1 VQYDFSRIDDIDSFI
16 SIPEGR
22 YTCRI
27 GEVREGVSRDGSPR
41 WSLRLEVALGEYAG
55 RTAAWDSVTW
65 SERGI
70 RRVKHVLEALGLD
83 VSGQV
88 EIAPNDLLGR
98 EVVAS
103 FQSEEREDAF
113 TGRRVLRLRVP
124 YAGYSASPDGALRS
138 HGGGDGSSNGDS
150 SGSGDGAASNGVDGR
165 GAAHLSAPR
174 GTVWGRGPLGQ
185 GPLGQGQSGHAPSV
199 HGPSGR
205 DPSGRGAP
213 GREPSGRG
221 ASGGGSSGRIAS
233 ASGSGNGFDDE
244 FED

>member
-138 HGGGDGSSNGDS
+138 HGGGDGS
-150 SGSGDGAASNGVDGR
+150 GSDGGDGAAANGGDGR

-174 GTVWGRGPLGQ
+174 GTASVHG
-185 GPLGQGQSGHAPSV
+185 PSV
-199 HGPSGR
+199 HGPSGHVPLGHVPSGR

-213 GREPSGRG
+213 GREPSGRE